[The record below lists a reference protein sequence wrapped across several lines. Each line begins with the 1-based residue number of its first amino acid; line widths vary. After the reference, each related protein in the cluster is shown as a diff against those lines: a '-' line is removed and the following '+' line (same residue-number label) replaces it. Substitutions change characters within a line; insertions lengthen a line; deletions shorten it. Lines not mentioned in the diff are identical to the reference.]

1 MVEESVIFIVG
12 CEKSGF
18 APDLRVICQS
28 IEDLRDIPGAIV
40 GGPIWVLRIS
50 FGGDH
55 PGNLGQIAAGDI
67 LAEDIKERSADSD
80 VSSGL
85 CTISQRRPWGCV
97 LVLMEVEERIVTVV
111 ANISVV
117 GKTQN
122 CSAVSP
128 SPTS

>member
-12 CEKSGF
+12 REKSCF

-40 GGPIWVLRIS
+40 RGPIPVLRIS

-55 PGNLGQIAAGDI
+55 PGNLGQTAAGDI

-85 CTISQRRPWGCV
+85 CTIGQRRPWECV
-97 LVLMEVEERIVTVV
+97 LVLMEVEERIVTVI
-111 ANISVV
+111 ANIGVV
-117 GKTQN
+117 GEAPELFGCKPK
-122 CSAVSP
+122 SD
-128 SPTS
+128 